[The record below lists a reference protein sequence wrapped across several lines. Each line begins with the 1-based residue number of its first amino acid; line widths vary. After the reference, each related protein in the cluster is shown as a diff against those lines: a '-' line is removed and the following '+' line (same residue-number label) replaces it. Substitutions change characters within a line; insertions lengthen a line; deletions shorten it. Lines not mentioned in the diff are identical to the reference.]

1 MLKGQCQT
9 GLERAAWCE
18 CLSGWRLNG
27 CSNEAPQQVLP
38 MLAPR
43 VRGSILTTG
52 NTSNSCCHLPM
63 DRVRLHIFIR
73 LRSQPSSANAT
84 KRSQRRSYNRAW
96 LNYDGQDGSNTWLF
110 VGKPTISSHF
120 SWILEFCAQWWLE
133 MTAGV
138 RFASNHKIESSE
150 QEVA

>member
-1 MLKGQCQT
+1 
-9 GLERAAWCE
+9 
-18 CLSGWRLNG
+18 
-27 CSNEAPQQVLP
+27 

-52 NTSNSCCHLPM
+52 NTSNSCRYLPM

-133 MTAGV
+133 TTAGV
-138 RFASNHKIESSE
+138 RFASNHEIESSE
-150 QEVA
+150 QEVAWTCTYNQIWDSNSPIWKSTKVFYSCAQLHVQRRHP